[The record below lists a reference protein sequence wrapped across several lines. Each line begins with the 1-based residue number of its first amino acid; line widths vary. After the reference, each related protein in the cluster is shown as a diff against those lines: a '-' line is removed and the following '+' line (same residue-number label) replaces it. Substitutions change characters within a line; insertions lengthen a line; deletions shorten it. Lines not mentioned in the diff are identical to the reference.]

1 MKQTLAFIM
10 ATAMLACT
18 LSMTTFAA
26 TEIEYPVDDISSRAY
41 VTDDEG
47 DLYLTSD
54 TDKVSYGKTA
64 YFPLLSDGSGALKT
78 KYDAWQAAE
87 KDVKT
92 AEATLKEKQETYNDY
107 NGALTSYDTAEQAYN
122 AAQQRLDDYDED
134 YERLDGLVKAA
145 QNALAPVETDFNTK
159 EPVYFTKK
167 GVYEEKK
174 LAWES
179 AGSLD
184 SGPEKTAMDDAKIAM
199 DAVFAPNTYAN
210 AKAEVEALQ
219 GALATAQ
226 SNLDALGS
234 KTALE
239 TDKDS
244 KYTTK
249 EARGNNLKTV
259 TGKSSVELARQAVAT
274 ALSEKGIAETTL
286 TSKQGIRDEKKTA
299 YDTAAKDQY
308 IYVYEQDATKSIK
321 ISKKWEEG
329 GSYVSDVDVVR
340 KRVRSDI
347 NATGSMQYIYFL
359 AIKIKSSTS
368 TQDRDLFG
376 TVTLK
381 KSGSNGFEV
390 STDISLE
397 IGYSSAS
404 DTDVGEGVI
413 PKTPATF
420 KKGDGFDEDDEFEF
434 EFEADGDS
442 YFMVDTRGQGSIVLG
457 FDTEYDEDIS
467 DEYPDADLWFYNGNY
482 ASFNRVGDLFL
493 SYPND
498 DGYVYEISKSGDLTR
513 ISPDYD
519 EYEDAYRIRTRTL
532 GRYVISDTRLS
543 VTSRPSSSSSS
554 SGSGT
559 GTGTGTGGTGTAVV
573 PTAPSTP
580 SYTYTP
586 PAASSSTAPPA
597 QSSSEPEEEE
607 EEEESEPEELE
618 DEDDD
623 IVEVVVDDQEAE
635 GPEEKSGIPAWV
647 WAMII
652 VGLAAVPVAIG
663 VVYYLHS
670 RPLRRDFFNK
680 GDDEYDDD
688 YDDDDEE

>member
-26 TEIEYPVDDISSRAY
+26 TDIVYPVGDISSRAY
-41 VTDDEG
+41 VTDDDG
-47 DLYLTSD
+47 DLYLT
-54 TDKVSYGKTA
+54 TAANKVGYGKTA
-64 YFPLLSDGSGALKT
+64 YFPLLSSNTNAVAAAETAWKNAVTAEGIAHKNFTDAQTAYNTANDALEAYKPAKAALDNYNNKITGLDEALSTAEELQGQAQTAHETAQRVLDNEEWKTTEPDSGKWPDLEAAAVKAESDT
-78 KYDAWQAAE
+78 KNDLDDKNQDVQDAQAAI
-87 KDVKT
+87 V
-92 AEATLKEKQETYNDY
+92 
-107 NGALTSYDTAEQAYN
+107 
-122 AAQQRLDDYDED
+122 
-134 YERLDGLVKAA
+134 
-145 QNALAPVETDFNTK
+145 
-159 EPVYFTKK
+159 
-167 GVYEEKK
+167 
-174 LAWES
+174 
-179 AGSLD
+179 
-184 SGPEKTAMDDAKIAM
+184 
-199 DAVFAPNTYAN
+199 
-210 AKAEVEALQ
+210 
-219 GALATAQ
+219 
-226 SNLDALGS
+226 ALG
-234 KTALE
+234 
-239 TDKDS
+239 
-244 KYTTK
+244 
-249 EARGNNLKTV
+249 NL
-259 TGKSSVELARQAVAT
+259 S
-274 ALSEKGIAETTL
+274 TL
-286 TSKQGIRDEKKTA
+286 TSNEATKKALMSTATGGATTIDAAETVVDNRKQTMEGLEETWGDATKLVTS
-299 YDTAAKDQY
+299 TAAALESARTSSY
-308 IYVYEQDATKSIK
+308 LYVYEQDATKGIK
-321 ISKKWEEG
+321 ISKKWEES

-359 AIKIKSSTS
+359 AIKIKSSSS
-368 TQDRDLFG
+368 TQDRDLLG

-381 KSGSNGFEV
+381 KSGSDGFEV
-390 STDISLE
+390 STDIGLE

-404 DTDVGEGVI
+404 DTDAGEGVI
-413 PKTPATF
+413 TSTPRTF
-420 KKGDGFDEDDEFEF
+420 KEGDGFEAEEDCLFEF
-434 EFEADGDS
+434 EDDSDS
-442 YFMVDTRGQGSIVLG
+442 YFQVNTIGQGSIVLAFNND
-457 FDTEYDEDIS
+457 FDDDIEED
-467 DEYPDADLWFYNGNY
+467 YPDAILWFFNGNY
-482 ASFNRVGDLFL
+482 ASFNRVGDLYL
-493 SYPND
+493 SYPDD

-513 ISPDYD
+513 INPDYD
-519 EYEDAYRIRTRTL
+519 EYEEAYHIRTRTL

-543 VTSRPSSSSSS
+543 ITSSSSSSSSSS